1 MNKLSFLRV
10 YMSYIQQCVI
20 CGANCSV
27 SAKTCPS
34 CGHPNPTKPV
44 PSITSQIEGFF
55 AKLVFIVIV
64 VIAAIYFLRWLLF
77 SARY

>member
-1 MNKLSFLRV
+1 MPLIKH
-10 YMSYIQQCVI
+10 CVV
-20 CGANCSV
+20 CGASCSV

-34 CGHPNPTKPV
+34 CGNPNPTKPV

-77 SARY
+77 YVKY